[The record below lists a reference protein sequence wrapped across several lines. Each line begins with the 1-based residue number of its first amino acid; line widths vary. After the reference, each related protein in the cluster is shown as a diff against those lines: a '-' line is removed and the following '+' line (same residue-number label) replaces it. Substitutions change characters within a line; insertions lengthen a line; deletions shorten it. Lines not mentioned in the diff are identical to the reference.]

1 MGRPPGTVLSQIN
14 FKSGLVEGLFEN
26 YANKGEGGGEGG
38 MSWGPF
44 PKTFLAFKMPNSAF
58 KRQYVGI

>member
-26 YANKGEGGGEGG
+26 YANKGEGGGGVP
-38 MSWGPF
+38 WGPI
-44 PKTFLAFKMPNSAF
+44 PKAFLAFKMPNSAL